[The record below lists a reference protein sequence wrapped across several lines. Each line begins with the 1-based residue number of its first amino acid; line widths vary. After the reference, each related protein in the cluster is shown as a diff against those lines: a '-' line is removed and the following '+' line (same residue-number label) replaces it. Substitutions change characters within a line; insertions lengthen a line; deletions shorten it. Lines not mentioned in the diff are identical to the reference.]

1 MLKNYVD
8 YTGSI
13 ADKNGRGRGRYTK
26 TKRRAKAE
34 GRTLGDEVDGEEERE
49 RIAKKRGKA
58 NKGRTVARL

>member
-1 MLKNYVD
+1 MKNYID

-13 ADKNGRGRGRYTK
+13 ADKSERERGRYTK

-34 GRTLGDEVDGEEERE
+34 GRTFGDEVDGEKGRE
-49 RIAKKRGKA
+49 RIAEKRGKA